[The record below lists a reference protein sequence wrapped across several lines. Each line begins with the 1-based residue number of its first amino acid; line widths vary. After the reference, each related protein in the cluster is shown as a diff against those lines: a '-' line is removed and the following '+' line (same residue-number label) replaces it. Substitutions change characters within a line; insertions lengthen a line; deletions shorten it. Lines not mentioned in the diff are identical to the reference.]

1 MNNCFYP
8 DREDITN
15 NKKKKYTKTA
25 SQELLCYN
33 DYVKNKISLKSYKVP
48 QLKIIAKQHNL
59 HVTGTKPTLIDRI
72 SDYFDRTKHA
82 ILIQRVFRG
91 CVARYSDFLRGPA
104 AKNRKLC
111 VNDKDFVT
119 LEPLNEISYENFFS
133 YTDSKDFTYGF
144 DINSIV
150 ELMSKNKHIT
160 NPYNREKFDANT
172 LSNINTLHRL
182 CIIMFDDFKK
192 HPAPQEQPV
201 RVESNNRNENILYNG
216 ERFNINNVSNLE
228 QRTRI
233 MNLMESRRNDSLN
246 QRINNIFHELDQ
258 LGNYTQATWF
268 TSLTLQGCIRLYRSL
283 YDIWYYRSHLNN
295 ETRQKICPL
304 TYPFETAAERNRGA
318 NLSLETIQH
327 ICTEVIENFIFMGTD
342 NDHRQLGAFHSLT
355 AMTIVS
361 TSAREAMPWLYESI
375 FM

>member
-8 DREDITN
+8 ETVELPKN
-15 NKKKKYTKTA
+15 QKKKYTRTA

-33 DYVKNKISLKSYKVP
+33 DYVKKSVSLNSYKVP

-59 HVTGTKPTLIDRI
+59 HVTGTKPALMDRI
-72 SDYFDRTKHA
+72 SDYFNKTKQA
-82 ILIQRVFRG
+82 ILIQRTFRG
-91 CVARYSDFLRGPA
+91 SIVRYSDFLRGPA
-104 AKNRKLC
+104 AIDRKLC

-119 LEPLNEISYENFFS
+119 LEPLVEINYENFFS
-133 YTDSKDFTYGF
+133 YTDSKQFTYGF
-144 DINSIV
+144 DINSII

-172 LSNINTLHRL
+172 LANIKTLHRL
-182 CIIMFDDFKK
+182 CLIMFENFKQK
-192 HPAPQEQPV
+192 TAPQEQRV
-201 RVESNNRNENILYNG
+201 RPESNNRNENAIYNG

-233 MNLMESRRNDSLN
+233 MNLMESRRNDSLS

-258 LGNYTQATWF
+258 LGNYTQSTWF
-268 TSLTLQGCIRLYRSL
+268 TSLTLQGCIRLYRNL
-283 YDIWYYRSHLNN
+283 YDIWYYRSQLTND
-295 ETRQKICPL
+295 TRQRICPL
-304 TYPFETAAERNRGA
+304 TYPFETTAERNRGA
-318 NLSLETIQH
+318 ILSLETIQR
-327 ICTEVIENFIFMGTD
+327 ICAEVIENFIFMGTD

-361 TSAREAMPWLYESI
+361 TNAREAMPWLYESI
-375 FM
+375 FI